1 MDYDLAGVTEVGDL
15 LGVSRQRAAQLA
27 ETPGFPSPV
36 ADLASGRIWRVQDLR
51 LWAETRRRG
60 GRPRS
65 GFRIE
70 YVGDRDDRRNGRHT
84 VSLRLVTSDEP
95 RLERAMHRSIDRGL
109 VAFASQQL
117 ATERPP
123 AQALLT
129 VRRALANLCG
139 LQLRRQTDDA
149 DFLIERVPLEA
160 QLDHRWSRHLLS
172 HSESLR
178 HPIPD
183 LRSGEV
189 LHLMGDQT
197 KAGPPEAA
205 RSGHIQLDCGHW
217 TERALV
223 PGRVVAF
230 ETQVTCPTCGKART
244 LVGIWPKR

>member
-1 MDYDLAGVTEVGDL
+1 MECDLAGVKELGVI
-15 LGVSRQRAAQLA
+15 LGVSRQRAAQLG

-36 ADLASGRIWRVQDLR
+36 ADLASGRIWRVQDVR

-70 YVGDRDDRRNGRHT
+70 YVGDRDDRRNGRRI
-84 VSLRLVTSDEP
+84 VSLRLVCIDEP
-95 RLERAMHRSIDRGL
+95 RLDRAIHRSIDRGL

-123 AQALLT
+123 AQALLS

-139 LQLRRQTDDA
+139 LQSRRQMDDA
-149 DFLIERVPLEA
+149 DFLVERIPLEA
-160 QLDHRWSRHLLS
+160 QLDHRWSRYVLS

-183 LRSGEV
+183 LRNGEV
-189 LHLMGDQT
+189 LHLMDDQA

-205 RSGHIQLDCGHW
+205 RSGHVQMDCGHW

-230 ETQVTCPTCGKART
+230 ETQATCPTCGEGRT
-244 LVGIWPKR
+244 LVGLWPKR